1 MKWIKANKSMPPMF
15 KDVEWRNANGGNI
28 PLGKMS
34 AIEIYKKAGPN
45 INSFEWLDE
54 SLALVEDRA
63 DGWINVEDKA
73 PELQQSV
80 AFIVDSRPGSDYNG
94 KVYGGKYLGYN
105 FGEHEFVLPGI
116 CFSAKLWQP
125 LPPPPNPT
133 ITNAPK

>member
-1 MKWIKANKSMPPMF
+1 MKWIKAADRLPT
-15 KDVEWRNANGGNI
+15 
-28 PLGKMS
+28 
-34 AIEIYKKAGPN
+34 KAGPYFIRN
-45 INSFEWLDE
+45 KETYQKGICHFDEETGNFTWGTPFEWLDE
-54 SLALVEDRA
+54 SPALVEDRA

-133 ITNAPK
+133 ITKTP

>member
-54 SLALVEDRA
+54 SPALVEDRA

-133 ITNAPK
+133 ITNTPE

>member
-54 SLALVEDRA
+54 SPALVEDRA

-133 ITNAPK
+133 ITNTPK

>member
-1 MKWIKANKSMPPMF
+1 MSSDSGCPGYGNPQCVKS
-15 KDVEWRNANGGNI
+15 VCE
-28 PLGKMS
+28 PLGELSLYGHNQSYKTYDVR
-34 AIEIYKKAGPN
+34 EIVEYPA
-45 INSFEWLDE
+45 E

-133 ITNAPK
+133 ITKTP

>member
-54 SLALVEDRA
+54 SPALVEDRA